1 MLPGT
6 FRFFDF
12 AVEFKQQM
20 QLIKD
25 NNLLEPSGN
34 FFLIRSARCAL
45 PIWPASVLAVVVLIA
60 AGLAYRVVASV
71 TANTAISLPVALS
84 NFPVEIGNWTGTEME
99 IPTTT
104 REYMTKNFADDYISR
119 RYFNS
124 LTQNWADLYIVYC
137 ASRPG
142 GMLGH
147 QPQVCYPGNGWIA
160 DGTEK
165 AKFTIL
171 QGRQI
176 NCLIHRFHKPAA
188 AYDQT
193 IVLNFFVVNGRLVTS
208 QSSFSGILHR
218 GFNLARNPA
227 RYAAQ
232 VQISSASESSVM
244 ALAKDVTE
252 RILELLPD
260 ENGKIAAV
268 ERF

>member
-1 MLPGT
+1 
-6 FRFFDF
+6 
-12 AVEFKQQM
+12 M

-25 NNLLEPSGN
+25 NNLLEPAGI
-34 FFLIRSARCAL
+34 FFLIRSAKHAL
-45 PIWPASVLAVVVLIA
+45 SVWPASILAVVLLVA
-60 AGLAYRVVASV
+60 AGLTYRVVASV
-71 TANTAISLPVALS
+71 TANTAINLPVALGS
-84 NFPVEIGNWTGTEME
+84 IATEIGNWTSTELE

-104 REYMTKNFADDYISR
+104 REYMNKNFADDYISR
-119 RYFNS
+119 RYVNNI
-124 LTQNWADLYIVYC
+124 TQSWADLYVVYC

-147 QPQVCYPGNGWIA
+147 QPQICYPGNGWIA

-165 AKFTIL
+165 AKFTTL

-176 NCLIHRFHKPAA
+176 DCLIHRFHKPAA

-193 IVLNFFVVNGRLVTS
+193 VVLNFFVVNGRLVTS

-218 GFNLARNPA
+218 GFNLTRNPA

-232 VQISSASESSVM
+232 VQISSVSESSVM
-244 ALAKDVTE
+244 ALAKDVAE
-252 RILELLPD
+252 RILDLLPD

-268 ERF
+268 GRF